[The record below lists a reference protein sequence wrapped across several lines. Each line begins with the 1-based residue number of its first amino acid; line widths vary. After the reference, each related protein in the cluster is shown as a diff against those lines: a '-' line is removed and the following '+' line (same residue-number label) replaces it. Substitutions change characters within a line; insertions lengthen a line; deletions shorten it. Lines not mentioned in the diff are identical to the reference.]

1 MKKAVKISVLVLAGV
16 FVVYTFYFLWKQSQ
30 PKPVVYEI
38 LTAEKRDIV
47 KQTVATGDIEAR
59 TQIELKPQVNG
70 IIDELRVEAGDKIK
84 AGEII
89 ALVKVIPD
97 MSQLNQAQGK
107 VETSI
112 VDLDEK
118 EREFR
123 RAEALF
129 EKGVISREEYDQYK
143 AKVDEARE
151 NLITAQSQIE
161 VITKGASSRSG
172 AVNTTQIISTMN
184 GTVLSVPV
192 KVGSSVSAISM
203 YSAGTTV
210 AKVGDMND
218 IIYKGNIDE
227 TEVAKLRIGMEIQLQ
242 PGSMQDVKIPAVL
255 EYIAPEGELKD
266 GTKMFEIRASAK
278 APEGIT
284 VRSGYSVNAF
294 IILAQAEGAL
304 CVNETAVQF
313 EGDETFVYKLTSA
326 DGLEKQTF
334 EKVPVKLGI
343 SDGIYVQILE
353 GVTEGMKIRGIQL

>member
-1 MKKAVKISVLVLAGV
+1 MKKVIKTSVLVLAGV

-38 LTAEKRDIV
+38 LTAGKKDIV

-70 IIDELRVEAGDKIK
+70 IIEELRVEAGDMVR
-84 AGEII
+84 AGDVV

-129 EKGVISREEYDQYK
+129 EKGVISREEFDQYK
-143 AKVDEARE
+143 AKMDEARE
-151 NLITAQSQIE
+151 TLVTAQSQIE
-161 VITKGASSRSG
+161 VITKGSSSRSG
-172 AVNTTQIISTMN
+172 TVNTTLITSTMN
-184 GTVLSVPV
+184 GMVLSVPV

-218 IIYKGNIDE
+218 IIFKGSIDE
-227 TEVAKLRIGMEIQLQ
+227 TEVAKLTVGMQMQLQ
-242 PGSMQDVKIPAVL
+242 PGSMQEVKIPAVL

-278 APEGIT
+278 APEGVT
-284 VRSGYSVNAF
+284 VRSGYSANAF
-294 IILAQAEGAL
+294 ITLAQADDAL

-313 EGDETFVYKLTSA
+313 EDGVPFVYKLTSA
-326 DGLEKQTF
+326 ENAKVQTF

-353 GVTEGMKIRGIQL
+353 GVSDGMKIRGIQL